1 MTHFENL
8 TRAFNDDFLYVSAA
22 LLHFCMAIGFA
33 ALGYVVYVPY
43 KAWKDQIPN

>member
-1 MTHFENL
+1 MIFSMS
-8 TRAFNDDFLYVSAA
+8 R
-22 LLHFCMAIGFA
+22 LHYFIFAVLMAGFA